1 MDSQSETEMSGQC
14 WVRWRQLHCYCSD
27 SPHTWTP
34 QLKSSCLSPYWAKA
48 GAYLDVVAVAVDVV
62 VVTTDWDCS
71 CCRCSF
77 DPDCEKESDCNLAFL
92 GCCRLVA
99 FAVAGINLH
108 YSSKNFCSGSPRFE
122 LQLYVVLNLV
132 QPTDTPTQMD
142 QLPPSQPRP
151 GYTLSLS

>member
-1 MDSQSETEMSGQC
+1 MDSQSETEMSG
-14 WVRWRQLHCYCSD
+14 YCSD

-48 GAYLDVVAVAVDVV
+48 GAYLDVVAVVVVAVDVV

-92 GCCRLVA
+92 GYCCLVA
-99 FAVAGINLH
+99 FAVAAINLH
-108 YSSKNFCSGSPRFE
+108 YSSKNFCSGSPRFK
-122 LQLYVVLNLV
+122 LQLYVVLNLA